1 MNTEA
6 EKRSLLLEMI
16 TLATV
21 DGHLH
26 KRELEFLRLVA
37 IELNISE
44 EEFQDLFHQE
54 AKSLPIPSELQRI
67 NQFYRLAL
75 LMHIDGVLH
84 EKEFETIQ
92 QIALQMGLN
101 LSAVKRVLAMMKKAP
116 NTVINPTVL
125 LEIFREQ
132 HN

>member
-16 TLATV
+16 MFATI

-26 KRELEFLRLVA
+26 KREHDFLKLVA
-37 IELNISE
+37 LELGFSN

-54 AKSLPIPSELQRI
+54 MKPIAIKSEMQRI

-75 LMHIDGVLH
+75 LMHCDGVLH
-84 EKEFETIQ
+84 EREFKAIQ
-92 QIALQMGLN
+92 QIALEMGLN
-101 LSAVKRVLAMMKKAP
+101 LFAVKRVLEMMKKSP

-125 LEIFREQ
+125 LQVFQEQ

>member
-16 TLATV
+16 MFATV

-26 KRELEFLRLVA
+26 KRELDFLRLVA
-37 IELNISE
+37 LELNITE

-54 AKSLPIPSELQRI
+54 TKPIPIKSEMQRI

-75 LMHIDGVLH
+75 LMHCDGVLH
-84 EKEFETIQ
+84 EREFKAIQ
-92 QIALQMGLN
+92 QIALEMGLN
-101 LSAVKRVLAMMKKAP
+101 LFAVKRVLEMMKKAP
-116 NTVINPTVL
+116 NAIIEPIVL
-125 LEIFREQ
+125 LEIFQEQ

>member
-37 IELNISE
+37 VELNISE

-54 AKSLPIPSELQRI
+54 TKALPIPSEMQRI

-75 LMHIDGVLH
+75 LMHCDGVLH
-84 EKEFETIQ
+84 EREFQAIQ

-101 LSAVKRVLAMMKKAP
+101 LSAVKRVLEMMKKSP
-116 NTVINPTVL
+116 NTVINPIVL
-125 LEIFREQ
+125 LEIFKEQ

>member
-16 TLATV
+16 MFATV

-26 KRELEFLRLVA
+26 KRELAFLRLVA
-37 IELNISE
+37 LELNITE

-54 AKSLPIPSELQRI
+54 TKPIPIQSEMQRI

-75 LMHIDGVLH
+75 LMHCDGVLH
-84 EKEFETIQ
+84 EREFKAIQ
-92 QIALQMGLN
+92 QIALEMGLN
-101 LSAVKRVLAMMKKAP
+101 LFAVKRVLEMMKKAP
-116 NTVINPTVL
+116 NAIIEPIVL
-125 LEIFREQ
+125 LEVFQEQ

>member
-16 TLATV
+16 MFATV

-26 KRELEFLRLVA
+26 KRELDFLRLVA
-37 IELNISE
+37 LELSISE
-44 EEFQDLFHQE
+44 AEFQDLFHQE
-54 AKSLPIPSELQRI
+54 TETIPIKSEMQRI

-75 LMHIDGVLH
+75 LMHIDGILH
-84 EKEFETIQ
+84 EREFNAIQ
-92 QIALQMGLN
+92 QIALEMGLN
-101 LSAVKRVLAMMKKAP
+101 LSAVKRVLEMMKKAP
-116 NTVINPTVL
+116 NTMINPITL
-125 LEIFREQ
+125 LEIFQEQ

>member
-16 TLATV
+16 MFATV

-26 KRELEFLRLVA
+26 KRELDFLWIVA
-37 IELNISE
+37 QELNINKQ
-44 EEFQDLFHQE
+44 EFQDLFHQE
-54 AKSLPIPSELQRI
+54 VKSIPIKSEMQRI

-75 LMHIDGVLH
+75 LMHCDGVLH
-84 EKEFETIQ
+84 EREFNAIQ
-92 QIALQMGLN
+92 QIALEMGLN
-101 LSAVKRVLAMMKKAP
+101 PSAVKRVLEMMKKAP
-116 NTVINPTVL
+116 NTIINPNVIL
-125 LEIFREQ
+125 QVFQEQ

>member
-37 IELNISE
+37 LELSISE

-54 AKSLPIPSELQRI
+54 TKSLPIPSEIQRI
-67 NQFYRLAL
+67 
-75 LMHIDGVLH
+75 
-84 EKEFETIQ
+84 
-92 QIALQMGLN
+92 
-101 LSAVKRVLAMMKKAP
+101 
-116 NTVINPTVL
+116 
-125 LEIFREQ
+125 
-132 HN
+132 

>member
-54 AKSLPIPSELQRI
+54 AKSLPISSEMQRI

-116 NTVINPTVL
+116 NTVVNPTVL

>member
-16 TLATV
+16 MFATV

-26 KRELEFLRLVA
+26 KREHDFLKLVA
-37 IELNISE
+37 LELGISDA
-44 EEFQDLFHQE
+44 EFKDLFHQE
-54 AKSLPIPSELQRI
+54 IKPIAIKSEMQRI

-75 LMHIDGVLH
+75 LMHCDGVLH
-84 EKEFETIQ
+84 EREFKAIQ
-92 QIALQMGLN
+92 QIALEMGLN
-101 LSAVKRVLAMMKKAP
+101 LSAVKRVLEMMKKAP
-116 NTVINPTVL
+116 NAIINPVVL
-125 LEIFREQ
+125 LEIFQEQ